1 MASDDQSV
9 LRTVAQRDVRF
20 IHLWFTDIL
29 GQLKSFSINA
39 DRLRDA
45 LADGRQL
52 HYRDIRCLGTVA
64 LMPPDRF
71 AAYAGALGVEPLDP
85 AFTAAHL
92 SGLVRGSRQPVKKLL
107 QDQRRVVGIG
117 NIYANEALWRAR
129 LRPDRPGA
137 SLRPAEVRRLRD
149 AIVEVLGESI
159 THRGTSF
166 RDYVDAR
173 GQRGTFVDRL
183 AVYGRAGAPCP
194 SCGAALA
201 STHAID
207 GRATVYCDRC
217 QR

>member
-1 MASDDQSV
+1 MTTIAFLGAGSV
-9 LRTVAQRDVRF
+9 VFTRD
-20 IHLWFTDIL
+20 L
-29 GQLKSFSINA
+29 
-39 DRLRDA
+39 
-45 LADGRQL
+45 LADLLAFG
-52 HYRDIRCLGTVA
+52 DI
-64 LMPPDRF
+64 P
-71 AAYAGALGVEPLDP
+71 
-85 AFTAAHL
+85 
-92 SGLVRGSRQPVKKLL
+92 
-107 QDQRRVVGIG
+107 
-117 NIYANEALWRAR
+117 
-129 LRPDRPGA
+129 
-137 SLRPAEVRRLRD
+137 
-149 AIVEVLGESI
+149 ESI